1 MSRNTF
7 NCQRALQSRV
17 VLFVRGF
24 SFQFEQ
30 QRQENLVEGGEGK
43 GGEGLENNA
52 QEDIHRPGLYSR
64 RSWRIQFK
72 IKVSPVQGFL
82 EERQV
87 EEMTRKHKQ

>member
-30 QRQENLVEGGEGK
+30 QRQENLVEGGEGRGGEGR

-64 RSWRIQFK
+64 HS
-72 IKVSPVQGFL
+72 
-82 EERQV
+82 
-87 EEMTRKHKQ
+87 